1 MTNILFITWDG
12 PQTSYL
18 EGLFLPIFK
27 GLAEHGHRMHVLQF
41 TWADSERIERI
52 ENVCEAVGIPYRRAP
67 VWRKGGG
74 AGPLASAL
82 AGSRQIRRAVRDW
95 NIDTLMPRSLMPAL
109 AVCMMGSR
117 KGLKL
122 VFDADGFSVD
132 ERVDFNGLSLES
144 ATYRILRAVEAH
156 TARVADR
163 VLVRTPR
170 AIDILVE
177 RSKTDR
183 TKFHVVGN
191 GRDPT
196 PFLGSGPERTDNEFR
211 VCYAGSLG
219 AQYRPDQMLELAQ
232 LLRAHIPN
240 LVFRIFTGDRAN
252 LDVALN
258 HSCVF
263 DQSWIEVSR
272 LPPESMP
279 AALMQCDL
287 ALALRQPAF
296 STQGVAPIKL
306 GEYLLAGLPII
317 GTEGVGPVE
326 PLIVSGVMFP
336 LKEDLSQAWP
346 WVRDNVIP
354 HQNSLRHRAHALG
367 LAHFSLKA
375 SVDSYL
381 PALNTDIGV
390 SPCQTF

>member
-1 MTNILFITWDG
+1 MSRVLFITWDG

-18 EGLFLPIFK
+18 EGLFVPIFK

-41 TWADSERIERI
+41 TWAESDCIDRTTAI
-52 ENVCEAVGIPYRRAP
+52 CEAAGIPYRATP
-67 VWRKGGG
+67 VWRKAGGL
-74 AGPLASAL
+74 GPLVSAL

-109 AVCMMGSR
+109 SVLTMSSR

-122 VFDADGFSVD
+122 VFDADGFAVD
-132 ERVDFNGLSLES
+132 ERVDFGGLSPES
-144 ATYRILRAVEAH
+144 ATYRILRAVEAR

-177 RSKTDR
+177 CSKTDR
-183 TKFHVVGN
+183 AKFHVVGN
-191 GRDPT
+191 GRDPA
-196 PFLGSGPERTDNEFR
+196 PFLGGWPQRSDNEFR
-211 VCYAGSLG
+211 LCYAGSLG
-219 AQYRPDQMLELAQ
+219 AQYCPDQMIELAQ
-232 LLRAHIPN
+232 SLRKQIPN
-240 LVFRIFTGDRAN
+240 LVFRIFTGDKTN
-252 LDVALN
+252 LNIAM
-258 HSCVF
+258 
-263 DQSWIEVSR
+263 DQSGVSDRSWIEVSR
-272 LPPESMP
+272 LPPEEMP
-279 AALMQCDL
+279 AALMKCDL

-306 GEYLLAGLPII
+306 GEYMLAGLPVI

-326 PLIVSGVMFP
+326 PLIESGVMFP
-336 LKEDLSQAWP
+336 LKEDLLQVWP
-346 WVRDNVIP
+346 WVRDNVLP
-354 HQNSLRHRAHALG
+354 HQNSLRKRAHALG

-381 PALNTDIGV
+381 PALTTDIGA